1 MGPPVVIDDLLY
13 KPDSSLVRQS
23 YEPQLLE
30 MLNLGGFGMVSW
42 DESSPNPKTPLKYRT
57 TDLPIFDQNLKALA
71 EKMRSN
77 CLLAHIRGIAYRAD
91 SGFGPHNLHPFY
103 YPHQRWA
110 MAHNGDLA
118 GFNEMRHDLLDH
130 VTPSLRCNIQGTT
143 DSEVVY
149 ALVLSE
155 LERNGENK
163 PSDLVTAITHT
174 ISTLREVRA
183 AHGIE
188 INSAM
193 NLLFSDGTSTVGLR
207 FTFDYGC
214 FPTDNPTQ
222 ILQGNFN
229 YLSLW
234 YTMGERYECLDGV
247 WQMTG
252 DPQST
257 NAVAVASEPLT
268 REVTGWVELPE
279 YSIFMVDRESGQIQT
294 INLEC

>member
-42 DESSPNPKTPLKYRT
+42 DESSPNPGTPLKYRT

-103 YPHQRWA
+103 YPKYRWA

-118 GFNEMRHDLLDH
+118 GFNDMRHDLLDH
-130 VTPSLRCNIQGTT
+130 VTPALRRNIQGTT

-149 ALVLSE
+149 ALVLSQ
-155 LERNGENK
+155 LERVEKNK
-163 PSDLVTAITHT
+163 PADLVAAITQT
-174 ISTLREVRA
+174 ISILREVRA
-183 AHGIE
+183 AHQIE

-214 FPTDNPTQ
+214 FPIDDPGKIT
-222 ILQGNFN
+222 QGNFN

-234 YTMGERYECLDGV
+234 YTMGEHYECVDGV

-257 NAVAVASEPLT
+257 SAIVIASEPLT

-279 YSIFMVDRESGQIQT
+279 YSIFMVDRESGQIET

>member
-42 DESSPNPKTPLKYRT
+42 DESSPDPTTPLKYRT
-57 TDLPIFDQNLKALA
+57 TDLPIFDPNLKALA
-71 EKMRSN
+71 EKVRTN

-103 YPHQRWA
+103 YRGHRWS

-118 GFNEMRHDLLDH
+118 GYKDMRHDLLGY
-130 VTPSLRCNIQGTT
+130 VTADLRREIQGTT
-143 DSEVVY
+143 DSETVY

-155 LERNGENK
+155 LERMQGDD
-163 PSDLVTAITHT
+163 PASLADAIVNT
-174 ISTLREVRA
+174 IATLRQVRA
-183 AHGIE
+183 DHGVE
-188 INSAM
+188 INSAL
-193 NLLFSDGTSTVGLR
+193 NLLFCDGTSTVGVR
-207 FTFDYGC
+207 YTFDYGC
-214 FPTDNPTQ
+214 FPLEHPEQMT
-222 ILQGNFN
+222 QGNVD

-234 YTMGERYECLDGV
+234 YTMGEHYECVDDI

-252 DPQST
+252 DPGST
-257 NAVAVASEPLT
+257 KAVVVASEPLT
-268 REVTGWVELPE
+268 REVAGWVELPE
-279 YSIFMVDRESGQIQT
+279 YSIFMVDRESHRTQT
-294 INLEC
+294 IDLPW